1 MASEILSEIRDF
13 RQATESA
20 FTAMRED
27 LAELRAQFTGA
38 DQGFAQM
45 RSQFDALTAG
55 QARILALL
63 TILVGRDDR

>member
-20 FTAMRED
+20 LGAMRED
-27 LAELRAQFTGA
+27 LAELRAQFLGA

-45 RSQFDALTAG
+45 RSQLDSLAAG
-55 QARILALL
+55 QAQILAML
-63 TILVGRDDR
+63 TTLVGRHDQ